1 MRSPHPSSNPEAITL
16 HRIRE
21 AEEVA
26 LGHLEGQ
33 VAEVDLGVRPQLV
46 VDQVD

>member
-1 MRSPHPSSNPEAITL
+1 MK
-16 HRIRE
+16 

-26 LGHLEGQ
+26 LVHMEDQ

-46 VDQVD
+46 VDQVDRVPEVPVSAAE